1 MAKQV
6 KKRVYPDSYFVIV
19 DRQRAAQGLVARM
32 RLLLELDNSTHA
44 NERFGREKVAP
55 GLAYVKSEEYKTRFG
70 ANSGRWLVVTTGERR
85 MTNLMRQ
92 THQVAG
98 RGATASGAWP
108 RRPGSASSRVGPLP

>member
-1 MAKQV
+1 
-6 KKRVYPDSYFVIV
+6 
-19 DRQRAAQGLVARM
+19 M

-55 GLAYVKSEEYKTRFG
+55 GLAYIKSGEYKARFG

-98 RGATASGAWP
+98 RGAKVFLFTTFDQLENGNILTDPVWYQV
-108 RRPGSASSRVGPLP
+108 GSEKPMSLLVRGPHS